1 MAIYY
6 FQDWEETATRKTWQ
20 FWSLPATG
28 LFLFHSPSE
37 CRMFIPGN
45 YQQMM
50 EDYG

>member
-1 MAIYY
+1 MAVYYIY
-6 FQDWEETATRKTWQ
+6 DWADYPSTKEWRMFIGSHK
-20 FWSLPATG
+20 G
-28 LFLFHSPSE
+28 LFLFHNPSE